1 MATRVAFNCQCGSFA
16 IKNNAERHR
25 LKISGASLAQ
35 ARRPLAPK
43 SEGGEGVRRGAPVI
57 TRIEYK
63 THKMLHTVDSCTTPS
78 DPFGATVAGWLR
90 WN

>member
-35 ARRPLAPK
+35 DSLLHHRLRPLHSRWWRRPPPPPLF
-43 SEGGEGVRRGAPVI
+43 S
-57 TRIEYK
+57 
-63 THKMLHTVDSCTTPS
+63 
-78 DPFGATVAGWLR
+78 VAQEWRSSSAVEQAVG
-90 WN
+90 